1 MIIETFHI
9 VWGNRQTDSH
19 FLIILVQLFLRI
31 LPHCMLSE
39 MLVNI
44 LSFSF
49 AQSAVCWRKRWWKCI
64 EKHVRIE
71 AWERERE
78 REGKF
83 WERKFMKHKWKW
95 NKSRIVTI
103 APFLWD
109 NDYKSS
115 YYLIMWLYSH
125 SDFVACHLS
134 WKKIYSISSENNG
147 STTIACD

>member
-1 MIIETFHI
+1 MRQQTNWFTFSDNSCTAFPSHSTTLHAL
-9 VWGNRQTDSH
+9 GNAREYS
-19 FLIILVQLFLRI
+19 LIFVRSKCCLLTKKMMKM
-31 LPHCMLSE
+31 H
-39 MLVNI
+39 
-44 LSFSF
+44 
-49 AQSAVCWRKRWWKCI
+49 WKA
-64 EKHVRIE
+64 R
-71 AWERERE
+71 ASWSLRERA
-78 REGKF
+78 GKF
-83 WERKFMKHKWKW
+83 WERKFTKHSWKW
-95 NKSRIVTI
+95 NKSIIVTI